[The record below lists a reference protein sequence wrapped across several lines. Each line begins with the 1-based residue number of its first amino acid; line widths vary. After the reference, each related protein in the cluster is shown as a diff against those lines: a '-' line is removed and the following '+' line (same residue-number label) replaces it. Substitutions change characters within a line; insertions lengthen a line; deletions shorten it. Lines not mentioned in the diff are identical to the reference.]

1 MQAADPPKH
10 EFNFER
16 TTCSYPSWIQTIS
29 GLAKGFLSPS
39 HNEQWYCPD
48 VLDFD
53 QLAKFGNKE
62 NPSEPHISI
71 HSKTPHPEST
81 LVRFLYWLA
90 HPSQPSITEWSKII
104 AASVE
109 LMANNLYAPPA
120 PITDNNDQL
129 VQGVQVL
136 KQIEAIKNSL
146 SSFDT
151 PDTDPSPNNPQPSPR
166 APSGDVLHKFRSV
179 ILDVYAAY
187 CKPPL
192 WLGSQTLHS
201 DVTPPFLA
209 FTFESPSWLHRDL
222 SFHLSEPGSL
232 ARPISTFPSP
242 FSEGHSQLRYC
253 WFMTTRSNTDPD
265 KLLPLTDPEAIIRS
279 GNAEQR
285 RLKHLKSNPTI
296 PLPPPSE
303 TTPATAMSDNT
314 APAHETSGLTR
325 TADAADMQT
334 AKDWFKSVFKLQH
347 AFIVET
353 QAERRQAA
361 EDRRQ
366 ALEDRRADRQILIS
380 AHQASAARIS
390 QLEELLLAMNIKNKV
405 EARPVQTNPG
415 KINLQKFRTLDGPT
429 YRGPFQETESFL
441 RWIHGV
447 QIFFETKDVTNA
459 ADKIKILGNLIAET
473 NLQSFYANK
482 AADFL
487 TKSWEEFKARLF
499 DFALP
504 TNWRSGLQ
512 RQIRQLDMSP
522 TETLLE
528 YSTRARTLQSLFNF
542 DASKPSKLGDL
553 QLAQFVVYGLPDS
566 LQDRINK
573 RQLLEV
579 IPFSY
584 GPFEKQANTSFM
596 ALQRPAVPPAPTRS
610 TPSAPSNLARDEFV
624 WRVHSYLDLLGLC
637 HLCKKH
643 CGNAAGACP
652 GPIDRSR
659 IDIPS
664 GFATPEK
671 PANHVAPRAWNR
683 PTTTP

>member
-1 MQAADPPKH
+1 
-10 EFNFER
+10 
-16 TTCSYPSWIQTIS
+16 
-29 GLAKGFLSPS
+29 
-39 HNEQWYCPD
+39 
-48 VLDFD
+48 
-53 QLAKFGNKE
+53 
-62 NPSEPHISI
+62 
-71 HSKTPHPEST
+71 
-81 LVRFLYWLA
+81 
-90 HPSQPSITEWSKII
+90 
-104 AASVE
+104 
-109 LMANNLYAPPA
+109 
-120 PITDNNDQL
+120 
-129 VQGVQVL
+129 
-136 KQIEAIKNSL
+136 
-146 SSFDT
+146 
-151 PDTDPSPNNPQPSPR
+151 
-166 APSGDVLHKFRSV
+166 
-179 ILDVYAAY
+179 
-187 CKPPL
+187 
-192 WLGSQTLHS
+192 
-201 DVTPPFLA
+201 
-209 FTFESPSWLHRDL
+209 
-222 SFHLSEPGSL
+222 
-232 ARPISTFPSP
+232 
-242 FSEGHSQLRYC
+242 
-253 WFMTTRSNTDPD
+253 MTTRSNTDPD
-265 KLLPLTDPEAIIRS
+265 ELLPLTDPEAIIRS

-296 PLPPPSE
+296 PHPPPSE
-303 TTPATAMSDNT
+303 TTPAIAMSDDT
-314 APAHETSGLTR
+314 APAHETSGSTR

-390 QLEELLLAMNIKNKV
+390 RLEELLLAMNIKNEV
-405 EARPVQTNPG
+405 EARPAQTTPG
-415 KINLQKFRTLDGPT
+415 KIDLQKFRTSDGPT

-473 NLQSFYANK
+473 NLQSFYANE

-522 TETLLE
+522 TETFLE

-542 DASKPSKLGDL
+542 DAGKSSKLGDL
-553 QLAQFVVYGLPDS
+553 QLTQFVVYGLPDS
-566 LQDRINK
+566 LQDRINE

-624 WRVHSYLDLLGLC
+624 WRVHSYLDSLGLC
-637 HLCKKH
+637 HFCKKH

-671 PANHVAPRAWNR
+671 PANYVAPRAWSR
-683 PTTTP
+683 PTATPGKPTQPLAGRPSTRAASVAGVTDTTPLEAQVSALTLDAAIREDNRWDTYFDDEGCFPSLEPAAVAALEDLDSQLLANEIAKAEQADLADAIAGHPGRA